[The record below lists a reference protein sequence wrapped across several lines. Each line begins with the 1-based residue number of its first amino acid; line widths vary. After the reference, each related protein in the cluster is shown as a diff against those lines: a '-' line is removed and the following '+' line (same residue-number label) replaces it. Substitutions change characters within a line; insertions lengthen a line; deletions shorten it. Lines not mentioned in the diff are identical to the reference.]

1 MRRSICVTVLLLA
14 IAASSTGCL
23 VVSLNP
29 AYDDATLAWEP
40 ALIGQWIDAD
50 DKALLDITRG
60 EWRSYRLHYEHPI
73 ETGELTGYLTIVGSE
88 KYLDVM
94 PVRGQDRGS
103 FLIPVHAFLRLRLEG
118 DRLELT
124 PLSYDWLS
132 ERVRGAKPVPGLTV
146 VLDQKENAV
155 ITSPVDAIRTWLRA
169 QPADGPMF
177 GAGATFTR
185 KPQ

>member
-1 MRRSICVTVLLLA
+1 V
-14 IAASSTGCL
+14 
-23 VVSLNP
+23 
-29 AYDDATLAWEP
+29 YDDATLAWEP

-50 DKALLDITRG
+50 DKARLDITRG
-60 EWRSYRLHYEHPI
+60 EWRSYRLHFEHPI
-73 ETGELTGYLTIVGSE
+73 ETGELTGYLTIVGHE

-124 PLSYDWLS
+124 PLSYDWLA
-132 ERVRGAKPVPGLTV
+132 ERVLGGKPIPGLTV
-146 VLDQKENAV
+146 VVDQKENAV
-155 ITSPVDAIRTWLRA
+155 IASPVDAIRGWLRA

-177 GAGATFTR
+177 GAAATFTR